1 MRPYLAI
8 IKDSFR
14 EALASRVLWVMTGLI
29 VLLLALLAPLGYSE
43 KLTGEFAWGD
53 IADAPQLVQR
63 LKSDYAADKP
73 SPGRRIWSL
82 FDEATRGKL
91 EKFAERDDR
100 GEHDGG
106 DYMAG
111 LTTLRKSL
119 NKLLARRDF
128 YRAEDWQVA
137 SLSQE
142 ARELLAR
149 KPAQLSTAELTRLNR
164 LLIESPLQ
172 AHFAWRSPQ
181 SLAIGYFGLESDP
194 LPFGKA
200 QVEMFIKQWVL
211 TSVMS
216 WIVGVFGMIAAILV
230 TSTVIPQMFEP
241 GSITLLLS
249 KPISRSLLFTAK
261 YIGACA
267 FVLLNVSLHIIGLW
281 LIVGWRFAIWNQGML
296 WCIPVFLFMF
306 LIYYA
311 VSALSGLVWKSAVIS
326 VVLTVLF
333 WLICFIVDLTHA
345 GLDGAVLERQR
356 ISRVVW
362 ADGALLSV
370 AEGNRVQLWDKDSRA
385 WQRVSNLGGGGI
397 PTVEGPYWHEP
408 SRQLVVG
415 QGFRHPFGGRT
426 QRISLKLA
434 SSGDGW
440 KLRDGPKLPGGTS
453 SLAVMKD
460 GTLLAIAPDNI
471 YRFTGDLASKEE
483 PLTIF
488 GLKVPMLGGG
498 GKFRPCLPAGRTSFT
513 EPIAVAADANEPR
526 LVLSAGNDVYV
537 FELEADGG
545 LNEAVHRSLTGNAF
559 EGSAVA
565 IAGKSVLVAR
575 EEGKVLLLSADDL
588 KTQRELVLE
597 SESQPRFVAASPDG
611 TRFAVQFQNRYLWL
625 VEAATGAS
633 RRAPLPAQG
642 QISGLHWTADELLI
656 ADYANRVVAYDPKT
670 LTRREVYQP
679 ELSRAEFAYYYI
691 FDPLYT
697 IFPKPRMLNK
707 TVQYLMTG
715 ERTTDM
721 GFFQGDLSQQ
731 REDLHPWQ
739 PVRSGLVF
747 IGVMLLAACV
757 YLERHEF

>member
-29 VLLLALLAPLGYSE
+29 VLLLVLLAPLGYSE
-43 KLTGEFAWGD
+43 TLTGEFAWGD
-53 IADAPQLVQR
+53 IADAPQLAER

-82 FDEATRGKL
+82 FDEETRGKL
-91 EKFAERDDR
+91 EKLAERDDR
-100 GEHDGG
+100 GPHDGG

-128 YRAEDWQVA
+128 YRQEDWQDA

-142 ARELLAR
+142 ARDLLAR
-149 KPAQLSTAELTRLNR
+149 PRDQLSTAELTRLNR
-164 LLIESPLQ
+164 LLIEGPLQ
-172 AHFAWRSPQ
+172 SYFAWRSPQ
-181 SLAIGYFGLESDP
+181 SLSIAYFGLATDP

-261 YIGACA
+261 FLGACA
-267 FVLLNVSLHIIGLW
+267 FVLLNVSLLIVGLW
-281 LIVGWRFAIWNQGML
+281 LIVGWRFGIWNQGML

-333 WLICFIVDLTHA
+333 WLICFVVDLTHA

-356 ISRVVW
+356 ISRVIR

-370 AEGNRVQLWDKDSRA
+370 AEGNRVQLWDKESHV
-385 WQRVSNLGGGGI
+385 WQRVSHLGGGGI
-397 PTVEGPYWHEP
+397 PTVDGPYWHEP

-434 SSGDGW
+434 SSDDGW
-440 KLRDGPKLPGGTS
+440 KLRDGPKLPTGTS
-453 SLAVMKD
+453 SLAVLQD

-471 YRFTGDLASKEE
+471 YRFAGDLASKDK

-488 GLKVPMLGGG
+488 GLKVPILGSGD
-498 GKFRPCLPAGRTSFT
+498 KFKPCLPAGRTSFS
-513 EPIAVAADANEPR
+513 EPIAVAADASHPR
-526 LVLSAGNDVYV
+526 LVMCAGNDVYL
-537 FELEADGG
+537 FEQETDGS
-545 LNEAVHRSLTGNAF
+545 LKETAHRSLDGNAY
-559 EGSAVA
+559 EGSAMA

-575 EEGKVLLLSADDL
+575 EEGRILLLSAADL
-588 KTQRELVLE
+588 KTQRDLVLE
-597 SESQPRFVAASPDG
+597 SESQPRFVAASPDDG
-611 TRFAVQFQNRYLWL
+611 QFAVQFQNRYLWL
-625 VEAATGAS
+625 VDAASGAAK
-633 RRAPLPAQG
+633 RAPLPAQG
-642 QISGLHWTADELLI
+642 EISGLSWKADELLV

-670 LTRREVYQP
+670 LARREVYQP
-679 ELSRAEFAYYYI
+679 PLSRAEFAYYYI

-697 IFPKPRMLNK
+697 VFPKPRMLNK

-739 PVRSGLVF
+739 PVKSGLMF